1 MYEPVDNFTYRR
13 LFQVLCY
20 NITSGC
26 MGGGGDYLWI
36 SQGIWSILE
45 HLCYSITLRLLDTLD
60 SLWITLGYLWINR
73 GIGAGRSLQGH

>member
-26 MGGGGDYLWI
+26 MGLPVDK
-36 SQGIWSILE
+36 S
-45 HLCYSITLRLLDTLD
+45 
-60 SLWITLGYLWINR
+60 GYLVNT
-73 GIGAGRSLQGH
+73 